1 LVCFG
6 SDLLDGSNL
15 VQSAAAIDET
25 RAGFENLH
33 RAISGASA

>member
-1 LVCFG
+1 MG
-6 SDLLDGSNL
+6 S
-15 VQSAAAIDET
+15 QHSAQKDCGLGVL